1 MNVNHPKNGQGVSC
15 LDGIMDGGLRIP
27 SDCYAAYRLPFQD
40 HYTVVMQTN
49 GSPLEL
55 PSCAA
60 LSGKEGFVIA
70 PFVPLPDHPILLL
83 RPDVVERLNVEEV
96 SAETPVPFLPRD
108 EQQERFH
115 YAIDFA
121 NFHAQLEAGT
131 FQKIVLSRCSQL
143 RSTTALVPEDLFMRA
158 CRLYPRMFIA
168 LFSTPQSGT
177 WLMATPEILLE
188 GDGKTWHTMAL
199 AGTMRLTGEQLKF
212 DNPFGNQEQMP
223 SWSIK
228 NIQEQ
233 RYVASYMTECLEQF
247 TDKFREDG
255 PYTARAANLV
265 HLRSDFYFQLKDLR
279 HMGDVIQLLHPT
291 PAVCGLPKDK
301 ARDFILKNEL
311 VPRNYYSGFV
321 GPLNP
326 FQDTHLYVS
335 LRCMQIRGNEYD
347 LYAGGGLLASSQEE
361 SEWNETEA
369 KLETMKRVLSYV

>member
-1 MNVNHPKNGQGVSC
+1 MNTYHQPNVKTPSC
-15 LDGIMDGGLRIP
+15 LDGMTGSVRIP
-27 SDCYAAYRLPFQD
+27 SACYAVYRLPFQD
-40 HYTVVMQTN
+40 HCTVVMQTV

-70 PFVPLPDHPILLL
+70 PFVPSPDHPVLLL
-83 RPDVVERLNVEEV
+83 KPDIVKQLDIRDVGGRNKV
-96 SAETPVPFLPRD
+96 SFYPRD

-121 NFHAQLEAGT
+121 NFHAQLEVGE
-131 FQKIVLSRCSQL
+131 FRKIVLARCSRL
-143 RSTTALVPEDLFMRA
+143 KSREALAPEDLFMRA

-168 LFSTPQSGT
+168 LFSTPKSGT

-212 DNPFGNQEQMP
+212 DNPIGNQEQMP

-233 RYVASYMTECLEQF
+233 RYVASYITECLEQF
-247 TDKFREDG
+247 TDEFQEDG
-255 PYTARAANLV
+255 PYTARAADLV
-265 HLRSDFYFQLKDLR
+265 HLRSDFSFQLKDQQ
-279 HMGDVIQLLHPT
+279 HMGDVLQLMYPT

-301 ARDFILKNEL
+301 TRDFILKNEL

-326 FQDTHLYVS
+326 SHDTHLYVS

-347 LYAGGGLLASSQEE
+347 LYAGGGLLADSKEE